1 MSNKLTQRFYEIE
14 AEVNQ
19 VQRMLTDQAALELI
33 QEHLTTLEAKQ
44 SDLKKTVLHLLAL
57 AKLRDEARQT
67 LAYGMDA

>member
-19 VQRMLTDQAALELI
+19 VQRLLTDQAALELI

-57 AKLRDEARQT
+57 TKLRDEARQT